1 MRLARMLLGAAA
13 AAMLAGCATT
23 AQFRSSMDQFLG
35 KPIAAAEEAFG
46 YGYSVTDLEDGSRA
60 YTWRT
65 LKTGVTPGYESP
77 TYIFSDRTGDHST
90 SATVYPGTYY
100 PPQVYREMCDF
111 SFITDRSGSIVRWNA
126 RGEGCKGQ
134 PGGPVLRSGP

>member
-1 MRLARMLLGAAA
+1 MPRGRRWSLH
-13 AAMLAGCATT
+13 
-23 AQFRSSMDQFLG
+23 
-35 KPIAAAEEAFG
+35 
-46 YGYSVTDLEDGSRA
+46 V
-60 YTWRT
+60 
-65 LKTGVTPGYESP
+65 ESP
-77 TYIFSDRTGDHST
+77 GERIATGCETPTYGGSDRAGDHSM